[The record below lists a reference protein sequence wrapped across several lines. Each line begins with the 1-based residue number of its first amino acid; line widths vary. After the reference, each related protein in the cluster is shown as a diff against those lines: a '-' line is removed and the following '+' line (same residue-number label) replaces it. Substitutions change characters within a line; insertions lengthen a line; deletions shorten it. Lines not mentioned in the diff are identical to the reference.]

1 MLSER
6 AKNISASPTLSLA
19 AKAKELKAQG
29 KDVISLTVGEPDWNT
44 FPPVVEVGV
53 KSIQAGNT
61 KYVPAA
67 GIPKL
72 KKAVAE
78 DYAKNFS
85 TNYKA
90 ENVTVSTG
98 AKFILF
104 SAMQATV
111 NPGDEV
117 IIPSPYW
124 VSYPEMVK
132 LAGGTPVIVTC
143 DKKDNFKLTPEL
155 LEKSIS
161 DKTKLLLL
169 NSPSNPTGMVYS
181 LEELKAVAEVLKKHP
196 HVGIIS
202 DDIYNL
208 LVFNDRGL
216 APHLLEAAPELE
228 ERCICVN
235 GASKAYSMTGWRVG
249 WALGP
254 KDVIAAM
261 SKYQSQSVSCAAG
274 FAQEASL
281 YALENSEAELKESI
295 KLLKQRKNKLIEKL
309 NAIEGIEVEE
319 PEGAFYIWLNIN
331 GCLGK
336 SYEGQAM
343 NKSSDFSSKLLDEK
357 MVASVPGDAFGLDGY
372 LRLSYALAEERGLEA
387 CERIKDFCEKLK

>member
-29 KDVISLTVGEPDWNT
+29 NDVISLTVGEPDWNT
-44 FPPVVEVGV
+44 FPTVVDVAV
-53 KSIQAGNT
+53 KSIKDGNT
-61 KYVPAA
+61 KYVPAS
-67 GIPKL
+67 GVPSL
-72 KKAVAE
+72 REAVAK
-78 DYAKNFS
+78 DYASKFG
-85 TNYKA
+85 TKYA
-90 ENVTVSTG
+90 ADQVTVSAG

-104 SAMQATV
+104 AAMQAVV

-132 LAGGTPVIVTC
+132 LAGGIPVIVDC
-143 DKKDNFKLTPEL
+143 DKDSGFKLTPEK
-155 LEKSIS
+155 LEAAITN
-161 DKTKLLLL
+161 KTKLLLL

-181 LEELKAVAEVLKKHP
+181 LDEMKAVAEVLKKNS

-208 LVFNDRGL
+208 LVFNERGL

-228 ERCICVN
+228 DRCICVN

-254 KDVIAAM
+254 KDVIGAM

-274 FAQEASL
+274 FAQVASQF
-281 YALENSEAELKESI
+281 ALENSESELKESI
-295 KLLKQRKNKLIEKL
+295 ELLKTRKQKLSDKL
-309 NAIEGIEVEE
+309 NAIDGVQVEE
-319 PEGAFYIWLNIN
+319 PEGAFYIWLNISDL
-331 GCLGK
+331 LGK
-336 SYEGQAM
+336 SFNGY
-343 NKSSDFSSKLLDEK
+343 KLDTSSKLSSSLLADQ
-357 MVASVPGDAFGLDGY
+357 MVATVPGDAFGLEGY
-372 LRLSYALAEERGLEA
+372 LRLSYALSEERGLEA
-387 CERIKDFCEKLK
+387 CDRIKDFVSKLS